1 MIFCHDLIK
10 NISTLKL
17 HNRLW
22 VVAMHFHALLG
33 EKLLADR
40 NQAASGSGANFFC
53 IFPSVVFFIP
63 REQQVALAILN
74 HRSEQKYLLFFSFG

>member
-1 MIFCHDLIK
+1 MVLHHFKLDFEVLPCIFTRSLVK
-10 NISTLKL
+10 NGG
-17 HNRLW
+17 N
-22 VVAMHFHALLG
+22 
-33 EKLLADR
+33 LLADTECVEL
-40 NQAASGSGANFFC
+40 QAGLALIFFC